1 MSSKFFINGD
11 RNLLDKFTGIL
22 ENMKDLYAF
31 YAVVDYF
38 RSSPKFSKNVS
49 KESKAKK
56 NGSAPKRFF
65 NAGSRCCR
73 NACASTNLRPR
84 TSSFTLTSACEKL
97 KRLRSTAK

>member
-56 NGSAPKRFF
+56 NGSAPRRFSPLAL
-65 NAGSRCCR
+65 NAAQTPALQRT
-73 NACASTNLRPR
+73 CARAHPALH
-84 TSSFTLTSACEKL
+84 
-97 KRLRSTAK
+97 